1 MTLCDPMQSGLCI
14 VIFLEFGS
22 SRESDSQRLGSP
34 EKTTNPVQLFQ
45 KTEKKENCQ
54 SQVNCEL
61 R

>member
-1 MTLCDPMQSGLCI
+1 MQCGVCI
-14 VIFLEFGS
+14 VIYLEFGS

-54 SQVNCEL
+54 SQVNSEL